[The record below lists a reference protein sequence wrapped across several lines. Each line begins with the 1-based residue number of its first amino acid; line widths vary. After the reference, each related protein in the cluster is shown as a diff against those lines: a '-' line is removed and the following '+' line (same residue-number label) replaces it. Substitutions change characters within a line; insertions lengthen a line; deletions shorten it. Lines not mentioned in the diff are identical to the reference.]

1 MTTARSSRE
10 ERRVTSITLSNT
22 FQIFRE
28 GLYAPITHSAGEQ
41 MTLPM
46 EIMSIISQEGPL
58 MIQNLLI
65 TESVS
70 RGLAQGIQL

>member
-1 MTTARSSRE
+1 
-10 ERRVTSITLSNT
+10 
-22 FQIFRE
+22 
-28 GLYAPITHSAGEQ
+28 

-46 EIMSIISQEGPL
+46 EIMSITSQEGLP
-58 MIQNLLI
+58 MTQNLLI